1 MVPDPPLGTLREHLD
16 QTLDCLALPGAD
28 LVRMDLVLRGD
39 LLQRPRAP
47 ISCSVRSPR
56 SASSATFAFSSSEN
70 LRRLLLIC
78 ICMDASRMAR
88 TDVRV
93 MGQADCSFVFGLF
106 LQELSLLALMESADP
121 RLISSVGS
129 WP

>member
-1 MVPDPPLGTLREHLD
+1 MAKHRTHSIAFKRQIVQEYLAGETLH
-16 QTLDCLALPGAD
+16 G

-39 LLQRPRAP
+39 LLKCPLAPKRLQR
-47 ISCSVRSPR
+47 
-56 SASSATFAFSSSEN
+56 N
-70 LRRLLLIC
+70 LRLQFPRKPASLAAHLH
-78 ICMDASRMAR
+78 CMDASRMAR

>member
-1 MVPDPPLGTLREHLD
+1 MCYENRTNPL
-16 QTLDCLALPGAD
+16 
-28 LVRMDLVLRGD
+28 
-39 LLQRPRAP
+39 
-47 ISCSVRSPR
+47 
-56 SASSATFAFSSSEN
+56 AS
-70 LRRLLLIC
+70 
-78 ICMDASRMAR
+78 DR

>member
-1 MVPDPPLGTLREHLD
+1 
-16 QTLDCLALPGAD
+16 
-28 LVRMDLVLRGD
+28 
-39 LLQRPRAP
+39 
-47 ISCSVRSPR
+47 
-56 SASSATFAFSSSEN
+56 
-70 LRRLLLIC
+70 
-78 ICMDASRMAR
+78 MAR

-106 LQELSLLALMESADP
+106 LQELSLLALMEQAADP

>member
-1 MVPDPPLGTLREHLD
+1 MVPDPPLGALREHLD
-16 QTLDCLALPGAD
+16 QSLHRLALPCAH

-39 LLQRPRAP
+39 LLKRPLAPKRLQRH
-47 ISCSVRSPR
+47 
-56 SASSATFAFSSSEN
+56 
-70 LRRLLLIC
+70 LRLQLSRKSTSLAAHLH
-78 ICMDASRMAR
+78 CMDASRMAR

>member
-1 MVPDPPLGTLREHLD
+1 MVPDPPLGALREYLD
-16 QTLDCLALPGAD
+16 QTLHRLALPGTD
-28 LVRMDLVLRGD
+28 LVRMDLMLRGD
-39 LLQRPRAP
+39 LLQRSIPAKRL
-47 ISCSVRSPR
+47 RR
-56 SASSATFAFSSSEN
+56 LLLSATFAFSSPEN

>member
-1 MVPDPPLGTLREHLD
+1 
-16 QTLDCLALPGAD
+16 
-28 LVRMDLVLRGD
+28 
-39 LLQRPRAP
+39 
-47 ISCSVRSPR
+47 
-56 SASSATFAFSSSEN
+56 
-70 LRRLLLIC
+70 
-78 ICMDASRMAR
+78 MAR

-129 WP
+129 WL

>member
-1 MVPDPPLGTLREHLD
+1 MNGAFLRRRD
-16 QTLDCLALPGAD
+16 QTARPLRVGHYSRWSQPQFWPKAPLD
-28 LVRMDLVLRGD
+28 
-39 LLQRPRAP
+39 
-47 ISCSVRSPR
+47 
-56 SASSATFAFSSSEN
+56 
-70 LRRLLLIC
+70 RRLIC

>member
-1 MVPDPPLGTLREHLD
+1 
-16 QTLDCLALPGAD
+16 
-28 LVRMDLVLRGD
+28 
-39 LLQRPRAP
+39 
-47 ISCSVRSPR
+47 
-56 SASSATFAFSSSEN
+56 
-70 LRRLLLIC
+70 
-78 ICMDASRMAR
+78 MAR

-106 LQELSLLALMESADP
+106 LQELSLLALMESADL